1 VADGAR
7 RRDGKASPA
16 EVLVVGG
23 GIGGLAVA
31 IRLRAAGHHV
41 VVLERNEVPGGK
53 LAVRRRDG
61 FTFDIGPSLV
71 TLPQVFDELFRLAA
85 RSSLGR

>member
-1 VADGAR
+1 
-7 RRDGKASPA
+7 
-16 EVLVVGG
+16 VVGG

-71 TLPQVFDELFRLAA
+71 TLPQVFDELFRVAGTTLADEVPMV
-85 RSSLGR
+85 RLDQHFRYHWLDG